1 MRKFFTGATVRT
13 MDPEL
18 PLADLVVVDDGV
30 ISAVGR
36 RGEVALDP
44 VPGDEVLDMRG
55 LTLLPAFIDAHVHF
69 TQLVWD
75 LSLID
80 LSRSV
85 TIADVRDTVAEYVEN
100 RGTGGWILGRRLPAK
115 IIEEIGES
123 RGKVLEGLASADP
136 VIIGTEDTH
145 SSYLNKRGAGVLT
158 SEGVFNLS
166 RADSE
171 SVWCDDGMILREGP
185 SLDAWRWL
193 AEREKIL
200 DERTFE
206 AGIERFHAG
215 GVTGI
220 YTFEYLADIP
230 KISKSPVC
238 KRGLRIAA
246 GIYEEDLDSVVTGG
260 RKTLGGEIRI
270 DGLKL
275 YVDGALG
282 SGTAF
287 LLEPYEGKTGR
298 GLNTGTVEELKLP
311 AKSAASRGFGLCL
324 HAIGDA
330 AVRIALDLL
339 QEVSAEADLES
350 AHRRIEHIQLLHPE
364 DEPRFGELGATA
376 SVQPT
381 HLVTDR
387 DLVWKA
393 WGDRCRRSY
402 PLRRLFDGGARVVF
416 GSDAPAGPVD
426 PLLAIRVAVTRKIG
440 DEAPGQESWYSGEGI
455 PVRNAVES
463 HTVEGARAMG
473 MGNSIGIIR
482 EGYRADMVALS
493 RDPFRSEND
502 LVATEIMA
510 TFVGGERV
518 YHR

>member
-1 MRKFFTGATVRT
+1 
-13 MDPEL
+13 MDPDL
-18 PLADLVVVDDGV
+18 PLADLVVVEGGV
-30 ISAVGR
+30 ITAVGR
-36 RGEVALDP
+36 RGEMTVDP
-44 VPGDEVLDMRG
+44 APGDEVLDLRG
-55 LTLLPAFIDAHVHF
+55 TTLLPGFVDAHVHF

-80 LSRSV
+80 LSRTV
-85 TIADVRDTVAEYVEN
+85 TIADVRDAVARHLES
-100 RGTGGWILGRRLPAK
+100 RGTGGWILGRRLPSK
-115 IIEEIGES
+115 ILEEIGES
-123 RGKVLEGLASADP
+123 RGKALEGLASPDP

-145 SSYLNKRGAGVLT
+145 SSYLNEKGAGILA
-158 SEGVFNLS
+158 SEGVLDLS
-166 RADSE
+166 RMDDG
-171 SVWCDDGMILREGP
+171 SVSCDDGMILREG
-185 SLDAWRWL
+185 SSMDAWRWL
-193 AEREKIL
+193 ADREKIL

-238 KRGLRIAA
+238 KKGLRITA
-246 GIYEEDLDSVVTGG
+246 GIYERDLDSVVRGG
-260 RKTLGGEIRI
+260 RKTSRGEVRI

-275 YVDGALG
+275 FVDGALG

-298 GLNTGTVEELKLP
+298 GQDTGTVEELKLP
-311 AKSAASRGFGLCL
+311 AKSAASHGFGLCL

-330 AVRIALDLL
+330 AVRIALDLIR
-339 QEVSAEADLES
+339 EVSAEADLKS

-393 WGDRCRRSY
+393 WGDRCHRSY

-416 GSDAPAGPVD
+416 GSDAPSGPVD

-440 DEAPGQESWYSGEGI
+440 DEVPGQATWYSGEEI
-455 PVRNAVES
+455 PVRNAIES

-473 MGNSIGIIR
+473 MGDSIGRIR
-482 EGYRADMVALS
+482 EGYRADMVELS
-493 RDPFRSEND
+493 KDPFRSEDD
-502 LVATEIMA
+502 LAATEVLA
-510 TFVGGERV
+510 TFVGGEQV
-518 YHR
+518 YNR